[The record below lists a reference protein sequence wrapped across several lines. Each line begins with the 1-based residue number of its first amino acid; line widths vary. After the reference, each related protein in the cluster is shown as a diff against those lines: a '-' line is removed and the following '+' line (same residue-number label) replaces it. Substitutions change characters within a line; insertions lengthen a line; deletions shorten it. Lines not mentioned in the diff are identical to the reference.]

1 MSVSKRFI
9 RHIRNRIFLRETS
22 FNSYH
27 KNENITLFG
36 FISSILK
43 GLRLLMFFYG
53 LSGILVCVVDFSIA
67 PIFSRVVVKAV
78 ENYTGPRDEIW
89 GAIKWPFIMMF
100 SIWVFNDIQA
110 RIFGWLYASKIEP
123 TLDAKI
129 KMFYIQR
136 VMKNSYEYFLTEE
149 TGAVLSRMYGI
160 LYNVKY
166 FLKQFVRYL
175 LPNCVSILFLG
186 FSFLTIHWMLGG
198 IVLLHLVV
206 TSFVMYFMIKKSFRI
221 SAKVTM
227 AHTKTVSAITDVI
240 LNISSVMLFN
250 KKRHEMSRMMR
261 IQNNESHRIRKN
273 LQHAEKM
280 KIIFVFLSIFI
291 VGFSYTYVEIQLYS
305 KGIIQLG
312 DVVFSFSG
320 IGNYLALMYFIIMDF
335 VDLVIEYG
343 KVQEAVRQMNA
354 GDVVLENSSGGCELE
369 VREGRIEFKD
379 ITFGY
384 TNNEDIFEKE
394 SLIIKPRE
402 KVGLVG
408 KSGSGK
414 TTFINLLLKNLEP
427 DDGKIF
433 IDGQDIRFVSDA
445 ELKKNIAVISQDT
458 ILFNRSVFENIK
470 YGKEDATYE
479 QVIEA
484 AKLANAH
491 DFIIDLDCGYHTIVG
506 ERGSNLSGGQRQ
518 RIVIARAI
526 LKDAPILILDEA
538 TSALDSENESL
549 IQESLNKLMKDKTV
563 ISIAHRLPTLRRM
576 DRIVVLK
583 DGEVVEEG
591 GHDELV
597 NKVGGAY
604 NEMWKTQ
611 VNSFLNE

>member
-1 MSVSKRFI
+1 
-9 RHIRNRIFLRETS
+9 
-22 FNSYH
+22 
-27 KNENITLFG
+27 
-36 FISSILK
+36 
-43 GLRLLMFFYG
+43 
-53 LSGILVCVVDFSIA
+53 
-67 PIFSRVVVKAV
+67 
-78 ENYTGPRDEIW
+78 
-89 GAIKWPFIMMF
+89 
-100 SIWVFNDIQA
+100 
-110 RIFGWLYASKIEP
+110 
-123 TLDAKI
+123 
-129 KMFYIQR
+129 
-136 VMKNSYEYFLTEE
+136 
-149 TGAVLSRMYGI
+149 
-160 LYNVKY
+160 
-166 FLKQFVRYL
+166 
-175 LPNCVSILFLG
+175 
-186 FSFLTIHWMLGG
+186 
-198 IVLLHLVV
+198 
-206 TSFVMYFMIKKSFRI
+206 
-221 SAKVTM
+221 
-227 AHTKTVSAITDVI
+227 
-240 LNISSVMLFN
+240 
-250 KKRHEMSRMMR
+250 
-261 IQNNESHRIRKN
+261 
-273 LQHAEKM
+273 
-280 KIIFVFLSIFI
+280 
-291 VGFSYTYVEIQLYS
+291 
-305 KGIIQLG
+305 
-312 DVVFSFSG
+312 
-320 IGNYLALMYFIIMDF
+320 MYFIIMDF